1 MLKVAT
7 DKDFKEKVLE
17 NDKVVLVDFY
27 AHWCGP
33 CLMQVPVLEE
43 LANSRGSDYDIV
55 RVNVDEERRI
65 ASSYEINTIPTLMI
79 FKGGK
84 VQKKRVG
91 FTNKETIKDMM
102 NE

>member
-1 MLKVAT
+1 MLKDAT
-7 DKDFKEKVLE
+7 DKDFKEEVLE
-17 NDKVVLVDFY
+17 NDKGVLVDFY

-33 CLMQVPVLEE
+33 CMMQVPVLEE
-43 LANSRGSDYDIV
+43 LANSRGAEYDIV
-55 RVNVDEERRI
+55 RVNVDEEKKI

-84 VQKKRVG
+84 IKKKKVG
-91 FTNKETIKDMM
+91 FTNKETISDMM